1 MTPQTT
7 RSGTA
12 RDRTALRY
20 HAAFPART
28 LPPSQPSNRSVKPTR
43 RVSSLLV
50 VVILCVFGQ
59 SSLPGL
65 ARSIEPAPAVIDLQS
80 SPSASTWLAG
90 AAKAMGGEARLRA
103 ISAVEVSGVAM
114 WHHREQS
121 ERPEGPWIA
130 TFVDFTDVRNF
141 ATDAVLR
148 RSRARG
154 LASPDFVDNKEWT
167 GESSVLVASGVGLRR
182 ANGALGPDATPWDL
196 GIVPL
201 GLGPERVIVAALD
214 AKDTRAE
221 ADEQFDGYLHHVVS
235 FTAAGARVR
244 LLLNVPSLLPKAVD
258 VTQSQPADMFWAP
271 WGDVTHRMTFGLW
284 TLEPEGVRYPRLWE
298 YSTSDQPDATVQ
310 ITRVR
315 INPAIAAADFDI
327 TDDARQR
334 LIAGRRR
341 VADAPF
347 GNPRRPATE
356 LAPGVMHVPG
366 SWDIVEIKQDD
377 GVVVLEGPMSSEYS
391 AKVMDDV
398 RQRFAGAAIK
408 AVVTTSDAWPH
419 LGGMREYV
427 ARAVPIYALN
437 LNVPIL
443 TRLFAAKYVTSPD
456 TLARTP
462 ARPVFRVVSEKT
474 VVGSGANRLEIYPLR
489 TATGER
495 QMMVYLPAHQL
506 LYTSDLFTISQ
517 GRVFLPQQVSEAV
530 EAVTREHLTVTRAF
544 GMHYDALPWATIVK
558 SAEPPGR

>member
-1 MTPQTT
+1 
-7 RSGTA
+7 
-12 RDRTALRY
+12 
-20 HAAFPART
+20 
-28 LPPSQPSNRSVKPTR
+28 
-43 RVSSLLV
+43 
-50 VVILCVFGQ
+50 
-59 SSLPGL
+59 
-65 ARSIEPAPAVIDLQS
+65 
-80 SPSASTWLAG
+80 
-90 AAKAMGGEARLRA
+90 
-103 ISAVEVSGVAM
+103 
-114 WHHREQS
+114 
-121 ERPEGPWIA
+121 
-130 TFVDFTDVRNF
+130 
-141 ATDAVLR
+141 
-148 RSRARG
+148 
-154 LASPDFVDNKEWT
+154 
-167 GESSVLVASGVGLRR
+167 
-182 ANGALGPDATPWDL
+182 
-196 GIVPL
+196 
-201 GLGPERVIVAALD
+201 
-214 AKDTRAE
+214 
-221 ADEQFDGYLHHVVS
+221 
-235 FTAAGARVR
+235 
-244 LLLNVPSLLPKAVD
+244 
-258 VTQSQPADMFWAP
+258 MFWAP
-271 WGDVTHRMTFGLW
+271 WGDLTHRMTFGLW
-284 TLEPEGVRYPRLWE
+284 TLEPEGVKYPRLWE

-315 INPAIAAADFDI
+315 INPAVAAADFDI

-347 GNPRRPATE
+347 GSPQRPATE

-377 GVVVLEGPMSSEYS
+377 GIVVLEGPMSSEYS

-398 RQRFAGAAIK
+398 RQRFSGAAIK

-427 ARAVPIYALN
+427 ARAVPIYALD

-462 ARPVFRVVSEKT
+462 ARPVFHVVSEKT

-544 GMHYDALPWATIVK
+544 GMHYGALPWSTIVQ
-558 SAEPPGR
+558 SAMPPVRSMKVEKVGKVEQVKEVGR